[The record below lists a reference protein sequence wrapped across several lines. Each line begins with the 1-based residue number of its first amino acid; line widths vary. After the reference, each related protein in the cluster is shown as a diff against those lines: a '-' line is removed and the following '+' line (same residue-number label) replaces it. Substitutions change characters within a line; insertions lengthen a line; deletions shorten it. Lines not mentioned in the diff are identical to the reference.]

1 MTDKIKNI
9 FLNEKIRACIIKA
22 DGKTILEYYRNAKS
36 ANSLHRIN
44 SCTKS
49 FVGALTGICVEKG
62 IIKSLDVPIGDYL
75 DRYTTI
81 SEFTGKEEITV
92 RHLLTMTSGIDW
104 PEFGEWNSFPPMYYS
119 KDMIKFILSRPMLNT
134 PGEKMNYSSGDTQ
147 LLGVIISKVADMPLI
162 DFARK
167 ELFEPL
173 GISDF
178 NWICRSGHAMA
189 ANGLRLKP
197 SDLIKLGELFLN
209 NGIYDGKRILSE
221 EWITASFETYPTVY
235 DEIGSYGYHWWG
247 NEFVFNDIGYKV
259 NFAFGYR
266 GQFCVVIPEL
276 KLTAAIISDMNDS
289 IKPLAMLKDFI
300 FIACQIPVY
309 KTAK

>member
-1 MTDKIKNI
+1 M
-9 FLNEKIRACIIKA
+9 IKA

-36 ANSLHRIN
+36 ANRLHRIN

-62 IIKSLDVPIGDYL
+62 RIKSLDIPIGHYL
-75 DRYTTI
+75 DRYTTMN
-81 SEFTGKEEITV
+81 EFTGKERITV

-147 LLGVIISKVADMPLI
+147 QLGEIISKATDMTLV

-167 ELFEPL
+167 EFFVPL

-178 NWICRSGHAMA
+178 NWICRDGCAMA

-197 SDLIKLGELFLN
+197 SDLIKFGDLYLN
-209 NGIYDGKRILSE
+209 NGVCNGKRILSE
-221 EWITASFETYPTVY
+221 EWITASFETCPTVY
-235 DEIGSYGYHWWG
+235 GDIGSYGYQWWE
-247 NEFVFNDIGYKV
+247 NEFVFNDISYKV
-259 NFAFGYR
+259 YFAFGYR

-289 IKPLAMLKDFI
+289 MQPLVMLKDFI
-300 FIACQIPVY
+300 GDFFFEN
-309 KTAK
+309 